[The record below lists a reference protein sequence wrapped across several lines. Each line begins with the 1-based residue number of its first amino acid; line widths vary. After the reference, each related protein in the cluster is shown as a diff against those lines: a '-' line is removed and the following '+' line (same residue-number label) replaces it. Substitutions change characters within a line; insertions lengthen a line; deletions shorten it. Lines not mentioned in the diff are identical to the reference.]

1 MDPDF
6 DQQRYAS
13 PSLLPLVLANNSRG
27 RNGFLQLRKLT
38 RARRCPVT
46 PKNQGKLDRLY
57 CLQYWLTVVQVA
69 TNPNPTSKRNDHR
82 YHYRDLAFG
91 HDGRL

>member
-1 MDPDF
+1 MYPDF

-13 PSLLPLVLANNSRG
+13 LSLLPPVLANNSRG
-27 RNGFLQLRKLT
+27 PNAFLQLRKLT
-38 RARRCPVT
+38 RARRWPVT
-46 PKNQGKLDRLY
+46 PKHQGKLYRLY

-69 TNPNPTSKRNDHR
+69 TNPNTTSKRNDHR
-82 YHYRDLAFG
+82 YHYRDLACG